1 MIRKICLLFSDT
13 DGTASIE
20 YAIIAS
26 VVSISI
32 VIAAIGVGYQVD
44 KMYARISQ
52 GVADA
57 TDNSDP

>member
-1 MIRKICLLFSDT
+1 MIRQIRSLFRNT

-20 YAIIAS
+20 YAVISS
-26 VVSISI
+26 VISISI
-32 VIAAIGVGYQVD
+32 VVAAIGVGYQVD
-44 KMYARISQ
+44 KMYTRVSQ